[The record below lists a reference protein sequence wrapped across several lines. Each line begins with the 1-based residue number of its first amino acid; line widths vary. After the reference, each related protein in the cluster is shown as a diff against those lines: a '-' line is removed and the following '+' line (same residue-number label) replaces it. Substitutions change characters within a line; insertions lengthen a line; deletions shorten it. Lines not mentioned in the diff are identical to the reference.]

1 MISSKKY
8 VDETLKKYQIQA
20 KPSLGQNFLVEEKIV
35 DTMIHQLNLNSQSI
49 VLEIGPGLGAL
60 TEKLVALAKH
70 VYAIEIDNRMCT
82 ILKETLGQHTN
93 LTIIHHDF
101 LKFDFTTWL
110 KNIDTSHLSI
120 VSNLPYYV
128 TSAILNKLIF
138 NAIPFSSLMVM
149 MQKEVGKKLMNPQLK
164 EKSPLHV
171 ILDYQYNLSIVEYVS
186 KNAYLPRPNIDSI
199 VLKITPKTPKIKV
212 HNEMF
217 FYQLIKHLFQERRK
231 TLVNNLQ
238 AYFPTKEETILFL
251 NQRNITCEKRVEQLT
266 LDEIIEICNHLC

>member
-149 MQKEVGKKLMNPQLK
+149 MQKEVGKKLINPQLK

-238 AYFPTKEETILFL
+238 AYFTTKEETILFL

>member
-212 HNEMF
+212 HDEMF

-238 AYFPTKEETILFL
+238 AYFTTKEETILFL

-266 LDEIIEICNHLC
+266 LDEIIEICNHIC

>member
-70 VYAIEIDNRMCT
+70 VYAIEIDNRMCA

-128 TSAILNKLIF
+128 TSV
-138 NAIPFSSLMVM
+138 SSLRGM
-149 MQKEVGKKLMNPQLK
+149 MQKEVGKKLINPQLK

-212 HNEMF
+212 HDEMF

>member
-35 DTMIHQLNLNSQSI
+35 DTMIPQLNLNSQSI

-149 MQKEVGKKLMNPQLK
+149 MQKEVGKKLINPQLK

-251 NQRNITCEKRVEQLT
+251 NQRNITCEKRIEQLS

>member
-70 VYAIEIDNRMCT
+70 VYAIEIDNRMCA

-138 NAIPFSSLMVM
+138 NAIPFSYLMVM
-149 MQKEVGKKLMNPQLK
+149 MQKEVGKKLINPQLK

-251 NQRNITCEKRVEQLT
+251 NQRNITCEKRIEQLS

>member
-212 HNEMF
+212 HDEMF

-238 AYFPTKEETILFL
+238 AYFTTKEETILFL

>member
-110 KNIDTSHLSI
+110 KNIDTGHLSI

-212 HNEMF
+212 HDEMF

-238 AYFPTKEETILFL
+238 AYFTTKEETILFL

>member
-212 HNEMF
+212 HDEMF

-238 AYFPTKEETILFL
+238 AYFTTKEEIILFL

>member
-1 MISSKKY
+1 MISCKKY

-70 VYAIEIDNRMCT
+70 VYAIEIDNRMCD

-149 MQKEVGKKLMNPQLK
+149 MQKEVGKKLINPQLK

-251 NQRNITCEKRVEQLT
+251 NQRNITCEKRIEQLS

>member
-35 DTMIHQLNLNSQSI
+35 DTMIPQLNLNSQSI

-110 KNIDTSHLSI
+110 KNIDTGHLSI

>member
-93 LTIIHHDF
+93 LSIIHHDF

-138 NAIPFSSLMVM
+138 NAVPFSSLMVM

-212 HNEMF
+212 HDEMF

-238 AYFPTKEETILFL
+238 AYFTTKEETILFL

>member
-138 NAIPFSSLMVM
+138 NAVPFSSLMVM

-212 HNEMF
+212 HDEMF

-238 AYFPTKEETILFL
+238 AYFTTKEETILFL

>member
-149 MQKEVGKKLMNPQLK
+149 MQKEVGKKLINPQLK

-212 HNEMF
+212 HDEMF

-238 AYFPTKEETILFL
+238 AYFTTKEETILFL
-251 NQRNITCEKRVEQLT
+251 NQRNITCEKRIEQLS

>member
-149 MQKEVGKKLMNPQLK
+149 MQKEVGKKLINPQLK

-238 AYFPTKEETILFL
+238 AYFTTKEETILFL
-251 NQRNITCEKRVEQLT
+251 NQRNITCEKRIEQLS

>member
-149 MQKEVGKKLMNPQLK
+149 MQKEVGKKLINPQLK

-212 HNEMF
+212 HDEMF

-238 AYFPTKEETILFL
+238 AYFTTKEETILFL

>member
-8 VDETLKKYQIQA
+8 VDETLQKYQIQA
-20 KPSLGQNFLVEEKIV
+20 EPSLGQNFLVEEKIE

-110 KNIDTSHLSI
+110 KNIDTIHLSI

-212 HNEMF
+212 HDEMF

-238 AYFPTKEETILFL
+238 AYFTTKEETILFL